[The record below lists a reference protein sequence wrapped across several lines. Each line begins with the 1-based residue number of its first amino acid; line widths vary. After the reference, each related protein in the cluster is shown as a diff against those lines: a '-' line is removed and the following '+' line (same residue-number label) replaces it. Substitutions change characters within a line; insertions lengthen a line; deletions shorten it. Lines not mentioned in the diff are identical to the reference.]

1 MSKVRILIADDHA
14 IVRMGVKLLLSA
26 EKEFQIIGE
35 AEDGM
40 GALEMSLKAEPDL
53 IILDLM
59 MPKMNGVDVTRKV
72 KEKLPGA
79 KIVLLTSFATAEGL
93 AQALQYGANGI
104 VLKSSAEVELIPA
117 IRTVLSGK
125 RHLSVGLKGQLK
137 LSLPTIVLTERQECI
152 LRSVMEGR
160 SNADI
165 ARHQGIA
172 EITVKNHLAA
182 IFNKLGVSS
191 RSEAVAVTMKKH
203 LLE

>member
-1 MSKVRILIADDHA
+1 MSKVHILIADDHA
-14 IVRMGVKLLLSA
+14 IVRMGVKLLHSA

-35 AEDGM
+35 AEDGL

-191 RSEAVAVTMKKH
+191 LSEAVAVTMKKH